1 MAANPKMQDTRRRKA
16 PRRIR
21 PAGAGAVRPLGT
33 SGAGAAGAGTAG
45 AGAGAGTAAGAGT
58 SLSTAGAGPS
68 IYDADI
74 ERQQL
79 KDHARARRTAMA
91 IFCIAAKR
99 FYDEREVHHVDPEQ
113 EDEL

>member
-1 MAANPKMQDTRRRKA
+1 
-16 PRRIR
+16 
-21 PAGAGAVRPLGT
+21 
-33 SGAGAAGAGTAG
+33 
-45 AGAGAGTAAGAGT
+45 
-58 SLSTAGAGPS
+58 
-68 IYDADI
+68 
-74 ERQQL
+74 L